1 MIAKIFCAILAS
13 LAGATALAADQP
25 AAAAELIAIKDG
37 KILTVTKGV
46 IEKGTVLI
54 RGDKIEA
61 VGVNLTI
68 PPGARVI
75 DARGMTVYP
84 GWFDSNTG
92 LGLVEVDLEPAT
104 VDRIEPSEEITPQ
117 MRVVDALHVESELI
131 PVTRLN
137 GVTSAIVSPAETNT
151 MSGLSA
157 LILLDGKTVDE
168 MVIVPDI
175 ALNINFGPQARRRD
189 KFPGTR
195 MGMIAQMRQ
204 AFSDAQDYAQRKA
217 RAEAG
222 LPAGAVEEREREERG
237 PRPFKHDLKL
247 EALLP
252 VLAGKRPVILGAAEP
267 SEIKTIMTLA
277 QEFKLRVI
285 LSHITHAQDILDEV
299 AAWKVPVLVGPIYD
313 MPKEEQRYD
322 GVFRLPAELS
332 RRGVKFAFQS
342 ADAHN
347 VRNLPYQAGYA
358 VAYGLPYDEAIKAL
372 TIYPA
377 EIWGVADRL
386 GSLEPGKLANV
397 VLATGDPLEPRTDV
411 KYVFIKG
418 REIPMESRQKRLYE
432 QYRSQ

>member
-1 MIAKIFCAILAS
+1 MKTRVLFTVLGF
-13 LAGATALAADQP
+13 LVTAVSLAADP
-25 AAAAELIAIKDG
+25 AATGEVIAIKDG

-46 IEKGTVLI
+46 IEKGTLLI

-61 VGVNLTI
+61 VGANI
-68 PPGARVI
+68 PIPQGARII

-84 GWFDSNTG
+84 GWIDSNTG
-92 LGLVEVDLEPAT
+92 LGLVEVSLEPAT
-104 VDRIEPSEEITPQ
+104 VDRIEPSDEITPQ
-117 MRVVDALHVESELI
+117 MRVADALHAESELI

-137 GVTSAIVSPAETNT
+137 GVTAAIVSPGETNT
-151 MSGLSA
+151 MSGLSS

-168 MVIVPDI
+168 MILVPDI

-189 KFPGTR
+189 KFPETR

-204 AFSDAQDYAQRKA
+204 AFLDARDYGQRKA

-222 LPAGAVEEREREERG
+222 LPAAGAAEKEEEGRG

-252 VLAGKRPVILGAAEP
+252 VLEGKRPVILAASEP
-267 SEIKTIMTLA
+267 SEIKTIMSLA
-277 QEFKLRVI
+277 REFNLRVI
-285 LSHITHAQDILDEV
+285 LSQVTHAQDILDEI

-322 GVFRLPAELS
+322 SVFRLPAELS
-332 RRGVKFAFQS
+332 RRGVRIAFQS
-342 ADAHN
+342 GETHN

-372 TIYPA
+372 TLYPA
-377 EIWGVADRL
+377 EIWGVADKL
-386 GSLEPGKLANV
+386 GSLEPGKLANIAV
-397 VLATGDPLEPRTDV
+397 ATGDPLEPRSDV

-432 QYRSQ
+432 QYRSR